1 MIKLTEDTNSHQN
14 KWPQKLI
21 TASLAVSK
29 QILHSKLA
37 FAFGC
42 SLFDAPE
49 AEDGSFVEGISPPEV
64 AILFSVAMLI
74 LTPYVT
80 VNWALERRF
89 MTANRKRTGKD
100 LLVGRHHGE

>member
-1 MIKLTEDTNSHQN
+1 MSYQADTGHKNSHQN

-21 TASLAVSK
+21 TASLAVSR

-49 AEDGSFVEGISPPEV
+49 ADDGSFVEGISPPEV
-64 AILFSVAMLI
+64 AMIGSAAMLI
-74 LTPYVT
+74 HV
-80 VNWALERRF
+80 ALSETSR
-89 MTANRKRTGKD
+89 RTGN
-100 LLVGRHHGE
+100 

>member
-64 AILFSVAMLI
+64 AILFSLAMLI
-74 LTPYVT
+74 L
-80 VNWALERRF
+80 AIR
-89 MTANRKRTGKD
+89 
-100 LLVGRHHGE
+100 HGELGTRTTFYDSEQEKD